1 MKAIEKAFLLDASGV
16 DAVSEAIGEW
26 LSGLKMERRSIFRLR
41 LTMEELL
48 LRVSEHYDGEITG
61 TLRMGK
67 RFGVPYLRFLYRSDA
82 YNPLNVYESEMNEWT
97 NQILANMGLSP
108 TWGYHAGY
116 NDLTLY
122 ARLSSHKA
130 ELIMLAAL
138 SAALA
143 LGLSGAWLPETVV
156 RPASVYVMGP
166 LSEIFLRL
174 LNTFAG
180 PMIFLAVVTGICG
193 SGSIADFGKM
203 GRLML
208 LRFLG
213 LSFAGSA
220 AAVLL
225 ARPFF
230 TLAQGGAS
238 AGGGASQG
246 EALLNLVLN
255 ILPSNPVKPFYDG
268 NTLQII
274 FLAVLIGVI
283 LLMLGEHAAGFRQ
296 FLSDFNAV
304 IMKAVELVCKLLPVY
319 IFSSLTLQFWDS
331 GAAALLSI
339 WKPIVVCVI
348 LCAVFLA
355 AKALIAGLKLKV
367 SPAALLRV
375 NLPAMLVGYATASSM
390 SAFNLST
397 EICERKLGIPSELAQ
412 TGIPIGG
419 TLYVSTYSMIF
430 ILIAYYAAETYGTAV
445 NVLWF
450 ILAFL
455 LGTILACAA
464 PPVSGGTLAC
474 IGIMLTQ
481 LNVPEEALA
490 VAATLS
496 VLLDFLCTGT
506 KVGFLNMELAV
517 QADRLGSLKRKVLN
531 KNTAAPA
538 VR

>member
-1 MKAIEKAFLLDASGV
+1 MKAVEKEFLLDPAGV
-16 DAVSEAIGEW
+16 DAVSEVVDEW
-26 LSGLKMERRSIFRLR
+26 LKSLKMERRDAIRLR

-48 LRVSEHYDGEITG
+48 LRVSEHFDGAITG
-61 TLRMGK
+61 ALRMGK
-67 RFGVPYLRFLYRSDA
+67 RFGVPYLRFRYKSDA
-82 YNPLNVYESEMNEWT
+82 YNPLSVHDEMNEWT
-97 NQILANMGLSP
+97 NQILTNMGLSP
-108 TWGYHAGY
+108 TWGYHGGH
-116 NDLTLY
+116 NELTLR
-122 ARLSSHKA
+122 ACVSSHKS
-130 ELIMLAAL
+130 ELMMLAAL
-138 SAALA
+138 VAALA
-143 LGLSGAWLPETVV
+143 LGLSGALLPETVV
-156 RPASVYVMGP
+156 QSLSVYVVGP

-193 SGSIADFGKM
+193 SGSMADFGKM

-208 LRFLG
+208 VRFLG
-213 LSFAGSA
+213 LSFVGSA

-230 TLAQGGAS
+230 ALVKGGNS
-238 AGGGASQG
+238 EGGTSQS
-246 EALLNLVLN
+246 EALLNMVLD
-255 ILPSNPVKPFYDG
+255 ILPSNPVRPFYDG

-283 LLMLGEHAAGFRQ
+283 LLMLGEYSTRFRQ

-304 IMKAVELVCKLLPVY
+304 IMQAVELVCKLLPIY
-319 IFSSLTLQFWDS
+319 IFSSLTLQFWES
-331 GAAALLSI
+331 GAAMLFQI

-355 AKALIAGLKLKV
+355 AKALIVGAKLKV
-367 SPAALLRV
+367 NPVALLRV

-390 SAFNLST
+390 SAFNIST
-397 EICERKLGIPSELAQ
+397 EICEKKLGIPSELTQ

-430 ILIAYYAAETYGTAV
+430 ILIAYYATETYGTAV
-445 NVLWF
+445 NMVWF
-450 ILAFL
+450 ILVFI

-481 LNVPEEALA
+481 LNIPPDALA
-490 VAATLS
+490 VSATLS
-496 VLLDFLCTGT
+496 VLLDFICTGT
-506 KVGFLNMELAV
+506 KIGFLHMELAL
-517 QADRLGSLKRKVLN
+517 QADKLGCLKRKSLDA
-531 KNTAAPA
+531 NTAAHPA
-538 VR
+538 R